1 MKHLIFIVAYNHENF
16 IENVLNRIPKSLQE
30 EKYEILI
37 IDDASID
44 KTFKIANEWSKKN
57 NNINITILKNNI
69 NYGYGG
75 NQKIGM
81 QYAIKNNFDTLS
93 LLHGDGQY
101 KPEIIHYL
109 IKHHIKNQAALTLG
123 SRMIHKKNAL
133 KGRMPLYKFFGN
145 IILTKI
151 QNFILGTNLSEFHT
165 GYRIYS
171 IKTLKKIKF
180 ELNTNNFHFDTE
192 IIIQHIANK
201 FKISEYPIP
210 TYYGNEIS
218 YVNGIN
224 YAFNILRES
233 FSYALQKL
241 GIFHKEK
248 YSYDFENYQ
257 DKSYFSSSH
266 SIAIQQVKKKSSVID
281 LGSSNARYLYFLKHN
296 QKCYLK
302 TVNKFMHS
310 KNLNIDEEEIVD
322 LDINLPTKI
331 KEFDYV
337 LLLDVIEHLK
347 NPEDFIKK
355 LFYETKHDQKII
367 ASTGNIAFI
376 VIRFMLLFGY
386 FNYGARG
393 ILDKTHTRLFTFSSF
408 RRLFSSYYEIDIVK
422 GIPAPFPLALGNN
435 LFSKILIKIN
445 IFLIYFSKSMFSY
458 QILFVLR
465 PKKSLNNILKET
477 LDYSNKIKS

>member
-1 MKHLIFIVAYNHENF
+1 M
-16 IENVLNRIPKSLQE
+16 
-30 EKYEILI
+30 IL
-37 IDDASID
+37 
-44 KTFKIANEWSKKN
+44 N
-57 NNINITILKNNI
+57 NN
-69 NYGYGG
+69 
-75 NQKIGM
+75 
-81 QYAIKNNFDTLS
+81 S
-93 LLHGDGQY
+93 
-101 KPEIIHYL
+101 
-109 IKHHIKNQAALTLG
+109 
-123 SRMIHKKNAL
+123 
-133 KGRMPLYKFFGN
+133 
-145 IILTKI
+145 
-151 QNFILGTNLSEFHT
+151 
-165 GYRIYS
+165 
-171 IKTLKKIKF
+171 
-180 ELNTNNFHFDTE
+180 
-192 IIIQHIANK
+192 HIANK

-233 FSYALQKL
+233 FSYSLQKL

-266 SIAIQQVKKKSSVID
+266 SIAIQQIKKQSSVID
-281 LGSSNARYLYFLKHN
+281 LGSSNAEYLYFLKHN

-302 TVNKFMHS
+302 TVNKFIHS

-355 LFYETKHDQKII
+355 LFDETKHDQKII

-376 VIRFMLLFGY
+376 FIRFMLLFGY

-393 ILDKTHTRLFTFSSF
+393 I
-408 RRLFSSYYEIDIVK
+408 
-422 GIPAPFPLALGNN
+422 
-435 LFSKILIKIN
+435 
-445 IFLIYFSKSMFSY
+445 
-458 QILFVLR
+458 
-465 PKKSLNNILKET
+465 
-477 LDYSNKIKS
+477 

>member
-1 MKHLIFIVAYNHENF
+1 MLID
-16 IENVLNRIPKSLQE
+16 
-30 EKYEILI
+30 EIINLGKKNGDKTCI
-37 IDDASID
+37 IDY
-44 KTFKIANEWSKKN
+44 N
-57 NNINITILKNNI
+57 NK
-69 NYGYGG
+69 
-75 NQKIGM
+75 
-81 QYAIKNNFDTLS
+81 
-93 LLHGDGQY
+93 
-101 KPEIIHYL
+101 HY
-109 IKHHIKNQAALTLG
+109 
-123 SRMIHKKNAL
+123 SW
-133 KGRMPLYKFFGN
+133 
-145 IILTKI
+145 
-151 QNFILGTNLSEFHT
+151 
-165 GYRIYS
+165 
-171 IKTLKKIKF
+171 
-180 ELNTNNFHFDTE
+180 
-192 IIIQHIANK
+192 
-201 FKISEYPIP
+201 SEYIMKAI
-210 TYYGNEIS
+210 EIAS
-218 YVNGIN
+218 
-224 YAFNILRES
+224 S
-233 FSYALQKL
+233 LQKL

-266 SIAIQQVKKKSSVID
+266 SIAIQQVKKKSSVLD

-302 TVNKFMHS
+302 TVNKFIHR

-435 LFSKILIKIN
+435 LFSHFHLYFLLHTHIILTMHLITIN
-445 IFLIYFSKSMFSY
+445 LYKCLM
-458 QILFVLR
+458 VL
-465 PKKSLNNILKET
+465 LHL
-477 LDYSNKIKS
+477 